1 MNQASPELQ
10 AARARRNP
18 INGNSPTYADARLI
32 LDDIESAKVIEMNW
46 VICYRPKF
54 KDYLCF
60 PHVIGSLPKSYR
72 IVTSEQN

>member
-10 AARARRNP
+10 AARARQNP

-46 VICYRPKF
+46 VIC
-54 KDYLCF
+54 
-60 PHVIGSLPKSYR
+60 
-72 IVTSEQN
+72 